1 MYCTVVKGYCTFCAS
16 KRVPNRPGGGHRL
29 MRYSNPTDPPISP
42 QKTRNSVY
50 FPGESLKDETVEAVI
65 AGGCDKLSSSQG
77 YTLQV
82 KETINQIKWDAFI
95 SKVVEIRVDIEI
107 SNNLITKL
115 DFSNVTTFDS
125 KSKLP

>member
-1 MYCTVVKGYCTFCAS
+1 
-16 KRVPNRPGGGHRL
+16 
-29 MRYSNPTDPPISP
+29 MRYSNPTDLPISP
-42 QKTRNSVY
+42 QKTRNTVY

-125 KSKLP
+125 KSKLA